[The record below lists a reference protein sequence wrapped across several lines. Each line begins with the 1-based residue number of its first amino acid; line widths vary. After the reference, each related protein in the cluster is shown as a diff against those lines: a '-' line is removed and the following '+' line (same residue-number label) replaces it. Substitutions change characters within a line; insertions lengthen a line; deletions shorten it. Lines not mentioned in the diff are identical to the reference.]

1 MFELLVDMLWV
12 VGGAEHLLLDRAQEI
27 FQRLDPS

>member
-12 VGGAEHLLLDRAQEI
+12 VGGAKHLLLDGTQEI
-27 FQRLDPS
+27 FQRLD